1 MEEHYPYVLPPL
13 RYEYDELEPQLS
25 ARTLRFHHDRRFAA
39 SVDRLNGLLRD
50 EPAYQHWPLEKL
62 CREWTEFP
70 GDSRRMC
77 GVCAGAVFNHSLY
90 FDNLAALPVSAL
102 APPLDGGISRAFGTM
117 DVLFNTM
124 KNAAKTH
131 CGDGW
136 LWLCADVDGDLSV
149 VCTDGEN
156 TPLPLFPLVCCDLWE
171 HAYYLDYQ
179 DAVGEYFDNWWRLV
193 NWPKVSAAYDDWLS
207 RRLPIPQP

>member
-1 MEEHYPYVLPPL
+1 
-13 RYEYDELEPQLS
+13 
-25 ARTLRFHHDRRFAA
+25 
-39 SVDRLNGLLRD
+39 VDRLNGLLRD

-70 GDSRRMC
+70 GNSRRTC

-124 KNAAKTH
+124 KNAARTH

-179 DAVGEYFDNWWRLV
+179 DAVGGIL
-193 NWPKVSAAYDDWLS
+193 
-207 RRLPIPQP
+207 